1 MFLLEKNW
9 QFGVPDFGVWSVV
22 IWNLLL
28 EFVTAFGFVPLSLQ
42 LLLFFFWG
50 FSVNSFLSQQGFGFA
65 TIFCHF
71 LEGFFYGGLNAWAAN
86 WSIGASFIRF
96 FGAWDE
102 KKSKVYGKTNA
113 CTLIKVLLSLPSSEL
128 SFMSKKPSLL

>member
-1 MFLLEKNW
+1 
-9 QFGVPDFGVWSVV
+9 
-22 IWNLLL
+22 LLL
-28 EFVTAFGFVPLSLQ
+28 EFVTGFGFVPLSLQ
-42 LLLFFFWG
+42 LLFFFLG
-50 FSVNSFLSQQGFGFA
+50 FSVNSLISQQGFGFA

-71 LEGFFYGGLNAWAAN
+71 LEGFFYGGFNAWAAN

-113 CTLIKVLLSLPSSEL
+113 CTLLKVLLSLPSSEL

>member
-1 MFLLEKNW
+1 M
-9 QFGVPDFGVWSVV
+9 
-22 IWNLLL
+22 LL
-28 EFVTAFGFVPLSLQ
+28 EFVTEFGFVPLSLQ
-42 LLLFFFWG
+42 LFFFFFWVLCE
-50 FSVNSFLSQQGFGFA
+50 FLAFATRFWICDNFLSLSRGF
-65 TIFCHF
+65 
-71 LEGFFYGGLNAWAAN
+71 FFYGGLNAWAAN

-113 CTLIKVLLSLPSSEL
+113 CTLLEVLLSLPSSEL